1 MLAQEE
7 ARLLNHNFIGTEHIL
22 LGLVREGDGVAAKA
36 LESLG
41 ISLER
46 VRDKVGETIGPTGS
60 ATTGAALYP
69 PGQKGPR
76 TVAARSPAAWPQ
88 LHRYRAHAPRPGPR
102 RRGRRRPS
110 ACQPGRRPVP
120 GAPPGHPTPL
130 RRPVA
135 GGSGSQSG

>member
-46 VRDKVGETIGPTGS
+46 VREKVGETIGPTGS
-60 ATTGAALYP
+60 ATTGAPADP

-76 TVAARSPAAWPQ
+76 TVAARSPTAWPQ
-88 LHRYRAHAPRPGPR
+88 LHRY
-102 RRGRRRPS
+102 
-110 ACQPGRRPVP
+110 
-120 GAPPGHPTPL
+120 
-130 RRPVA
+130 
-135 GGSGSQSG
+135 